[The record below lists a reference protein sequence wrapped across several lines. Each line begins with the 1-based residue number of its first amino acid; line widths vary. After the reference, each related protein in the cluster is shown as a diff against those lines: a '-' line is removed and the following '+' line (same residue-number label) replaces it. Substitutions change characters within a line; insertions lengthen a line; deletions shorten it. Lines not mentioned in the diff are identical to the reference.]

1 MDIITIPNVVL
12 VIFWVVWLIHQ
23 LTVCRSGPPTK
34 RQIFF
39 WWLIG
44 SIGAWCVG
52 KGLDVIAKIIVEMLK

>member
-1 MDIITIPNVVL
+1 
-12 VIFWVVWLIHQ
+12 
-23 LTVCRSGPPTK
+23 VCRSGPPTK